1 MTFSDQPLIL
11 LLRHIFDI
19 NCEVHTGQENK
30 TIDGCDH
37 FMTTL
42 RLLTQSV
49 LRLQGG
55 HLQANIKII

>member
-11 LLRHIFDI
+11 LLRHIFGI

-30 TIDGCDH
+30 TIH